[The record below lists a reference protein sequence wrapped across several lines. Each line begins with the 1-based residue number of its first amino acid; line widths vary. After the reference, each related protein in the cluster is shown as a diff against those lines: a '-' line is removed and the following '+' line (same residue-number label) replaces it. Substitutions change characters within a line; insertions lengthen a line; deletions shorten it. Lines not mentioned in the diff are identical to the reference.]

1 MLLQHLAAGLRKLVN
16 AIAGLLF
23 LALFLTFLVQIA
35 ARFGFNQ
42 PLPWSDELAVILYLW
57 VILWACAFVVP
68 EKEHVM
74 FDLVWN
80 SASPSTRRHMRI
92 VGHMLIGSLAI
103 AAIPASWEY
112 VHFMARE
119 KTAVLGLSFEWVF
132 LPFVLLL
139 IALAAR
145 SGHGLVQAI
154 HSRDLEN
161 HEVTAT

>member
-1 MLLQHLAAGLRKLVN
+1 MGLQYIAEGSRKLVN
-16 AIAGLLF
+16 AIGGLLF
-23 LALFLTFLVQIA
+23 LALFLTFLIQIA

-42 PLPWSDELAVILYLW
+42 PLPWSDELAVILYVW

-80 SASPSTRRHMRI
+80 SASPATRRVMRM
-92 VGHMLIGSLAI
+92 VGHTLVGGLAI

-139 IALAAR
+139 VSLAAR
-145 SGHGLVQAI
+145 SVHGLVQAMNN
-154 HSRDLEN
+154 RDAEA
-161 HEVTAT
+161 HEVTP

>member
-1 MLLQHLAAGLRKLVN
+1 MLLRKFAN
-16 AIAGLLF
+16 AICGLLF
-23 LALFLTFLVQIA
+23 LALFVTFIVQIA

-42 PLPWSDELAVILYLW
+42 PLPWTDELAVVLYLW

-74 FDLVWN
+74 FDLLWN
-80 SASPSTRRHMRI
+80 AASPTMRRLMRVI
-92 VGHMLIGSLAI
+92 GHSLIGGLALT
-103 AAIPASWEY
+103 AIPASWEY

-139 IALAAR
+139 ISLVVR
-145 SGHGLVQAI
+145 SCHGLLQALN
-154 HSRDLEN
+154 RQEN
-161 HEVTAT
+161 L

>member
-1 MLLQHLAAGLRKLVN
+1 MFLRKIAN
-16 AIAGLLF
+16 AIGGLLF
-23 LALFLTFLVQIA
+23 LALFLTFLVQIT

-80 SASPSTRRHMRI
+80 SVSPTTRRLMRL
-92 VGHMLIGSLAI
+92 VGHTLIGGLAI
-103 AAIPASWEY
+103 AAIPASWGY

-139 IALAAR
+139 LSLAAR
-145 SGHGLVQAI
+145 SWHGLVQAMNNLDLDI
-154 HSRDLEN
+154 HEAN
-161 HEVTAT
+161 P

>member
-1 MLLQHLAAGLRKLVN
+1 MFLRKIAN
-16 AIAGLLF
+16 AIGGLLF
-23 LALFLTFLVQIA
+23 LALFLTFLVQIT

-80 SASPSTRRHMRI
+80 SVSPTTRRLMRM
-92 VGHMLIGSLAI
+92 VGHTLIGGLAI
-103 AAIPASWEY
+103 AAIPASWSY

-139 IALAAR
+139 LSLAAR
-145 SGHGLVQAI
+145 SWHGLVQAMNN
-154 HSRDLEN
+154 RDLDI
-161 HEVTAT
+161 HEANP

>member
-1 MLLQHLAAGLRKLVN
+1 
-16 AIAGLLF
+16 
-23 LALFLTFLVQIA
+23 
-35 ARFGFNQ
+35 
-42 PLPWSDELAVILYLW
+42 VILYLW

-80 SASPSTRRHMRI
+80 GVSPAIRRLMRM
-92 VGHMLIGSLAI
+92 VGHTLIGGLAI

-132 LPFVLLL
+132 LPFILLL
-139 IALAAR
+139 IALVAR
-145 SGHGLVQAI
+145 SGYGLVHAI
-154 HSRDLEN
+154 NHRDLEN
-161 HEVTAT
+161 HEASAP

>member
-1 MLLQHLAAGLRKLVN
+1 MLFQKIAGLIDKLAK
-16 AIAGLLF
+16 AIGGLLF
-23 LALFLTFLVQIA
+23 LALFVTFLVQIV
-35 ARFGFNQ
+35 ARFAFNQ

-57 VILWACAFVVP
+57 VILWACAFIVP

-80 SASPSTRRHMRI
+80 SASPTTRRLMRM
-92 VGHMLIGSLAI
+92 VGHSLIGGLAI
-103 AAIPASWEY
+103 AALPASWEY

-139 IALAAR
+139 VSLAAR
-145 SGHGLVQAI
+145 SWQGLVEAM
-154 HSRDLEN
+154 HNRGLEE
-161 HEVTAT
+161 HETKP

>member
-1 MLLQHLAAGLRKLVN
+1 MFLRKIAN
-16 AIAGLLF
+16 AIGGLLF
-23 LALFLTFLVQIA
+23 LALFLTFLVQIT

-57 VILWACAFVVP
+57 VILWTCAFVVP

-80 SASPSTRRHMRI
+80 SVSPTTRRLMRL
-92 VGHMLIGSLAI
+92 VGHTLIGGLAI
-103 AAIPASWEY
+103 AAIPASWSY

-139 IALAAR
+139 VSLAAR
-145 SGHGLVQAI
+145 SWHGLVQAMNN
-154 HSRDLEN
+154 RDLDI
-161 HEVTAT
+161 HEANP

>member
-1 MLLQHLAAGLRKLVN
+1 MMSFLRTLANLVGG
-16 AIAGLLF
+16 ILF
-23 LALFLTFLVQIA
+23 LALFLTFLIQIA
-35 ARFGFNQ
+35 ARFGFDQ

-57 VILWACAFVVP
+57 VILWSCAFVVP

-74 FDLVWN
+74 FDLMWN
-80 SASPSTRRHMRI
+80 SASPKIRRLMRM
-92 VGHMLIGSLAI
+92 VGHTLIGGLAL

-139 IALAAR
+139 VALVAR
-145 SGHGLVQAI
+145 SWHGLVQAMNG
-154 HSRDLEN
+154 RELDDR
-161 HEVTAT
+161 EVTAP

>member
-1 MLLQHLAAGLRKLVN
+1 MMSLLRTLAHAVGGV
-16 AIAGLLF
+16 LF
-23 LALFLTFLVQIA
+23 LALFFTFLIQIG
-35 ARFGFNQ
+35 ARFGFDQ

-57 VILWACAFVVP
+57 VILWSCAFVVP

-80 SASPSTRRHMRI
+80 NASPKVRRLMRM
-92 VGHMLIGSLAI
+92 VGHTLIGGLAL
-103 AAIPASWEY
+103 AALPASWEY

-139 IALAAR
+139 VALVAR
-145 SGHGLVQAI
+145 SWHGLVQAMNNQG
-154 HSRDLEN
+154 LEN
-161 HEVTAT
+161 HEATP

>member
-1 MLLQHLAAGLRKLVN
+1 MLLRKIAN
-16 AIAGLLF
+16 AVGGLLF
-23 LALFLTFLVQIA
+23 LALFLTFLVQIV
-35 ARFGFNQ
+35 ARFVFDQ

-80 SASPSTRRHMRI
+80 SVSPTTRRLMRM
-92 VGHMLIGSLAI
+92 VGHTLIGGLAI

-139 IALAAR
+139 VSLAAR
-145 SGHGLVQAI
+145 SWHGLVQAMN
-154 HSRDLEN
+154 HQGLEA
-161 HEVTAT
+161 HESAP

>member
-1 MLLQHLAAGLRKLVN
+1 MGLQYIAEGLRKLVN
-16 AIAGLLF
+16 AIGGLLF
-23 LALFLTFLVQIA
+23 LALFFTFLVQIT

-80 SASPSTRRHMRI
+80 SASPATRRLMRM
-92 VGHMLIGSLAI
+92 VGHTLVGGLAI

-139 IALAAR
+139 VSLAAR
-145 SGHGLVQAI
+145 SVHGLVQAMNN
-154 HSRDLEN
+154 RDAEA
-161 HEVTAT
+161 HEATP

>member
-1 MLLQHLAAGLRKLVN
+1 MLLRKVAN
-16 AIAGLLF
+16 AIGGLLF
-23 LALFLTFLVQIA
+23 LALFITFLVQIV
-35 ARFGFNQ
+35 ARFVFDQ

-80 SASPSTRRHMRI
+80 SVSHGTRRLMRL
-92 VGHMLIGSLAI
+92 VGHTLIGSLAI

-139 IALAAR
+139 VALAAR
-145 SGHGLVQAI
+145 SGHGLVRAMNN
-154 HSRDLEN
+154 RDLEN
-161 HEVTAT
+161 HEASVL

>member
-1 MLLQHLAAGLRKLVN
+1 MLLRKFAN
-16 AIAGLLF
+16 AIGGLLF
-23 LALFLTFLVQIA
+23 LALFVTFIVQIA

-42 PLPWSDELAVILYLW
+42 PLPWTDELAVVLYLW

-74 FDLVWN
+74 FDLLWN
-80 SASPSTRRHMRI
+80 AASPKMRRFMRVI
-92 VGHMLIGSLAI
+92 GHSLIGGLAL

-139 IALAAR
+139 ISLVVR
-145 SGHGLVQAI
+145 SCHGLMHAM
-154 HSRDLEN
+154 SRQKSP
-161 HEVTAT
+161 

>member
-1 MLLQHLAAGLRKLVN
+1 MLLQRIAQGLRTLAH
-16 AIAGLLF
+16 AIGGLLF
-23 LALFLTFLVQIA
+23 VALFLTFLVQIA

-68 EKEHVM
+68 ENEHVM
-74 FDLVWN
+74 FDLLWN
-80 SASPSTRRHMRI
+80 RATPSTRRLMRM
-92 VGHMLIGSLAI
+92 VGHTLIGGLAI

-145 SGHGLVQAI
+145 SVSGLVREMQ
-154 HSRDLEN
+154 
-161 HEVTAT
+161 

>member
-1 MLLQHLAAGLRKLVN
+1 MLLRKFAN
-16 AIAGLLF
+16 AIGGLLF
-23 LALFLTFLVQIA
+23 LALFVTFIVQIA

-42 PLPWSDELAVILYLW
+42 PLPWTDELAVVLYLW

-74 FDLVWN
+74 FDLLWN
-80 SASPSTRRHMRI
+80 AASPNMRRLMRVI
-92 VGHMLIGSLAI
+92 GHSLIGGLALT
-103 AAIPASWEY
+103 AIPASWEY

-139 IALAAR
+139 ISLVVR
-145 SGHGLVQAI
+145 SCHGLLQAVN
-154 HSRDLEN
+154 RQEN
-161 HEVTAT
+161 P

>member
-1 MLLQHLAAGLRKLVN
+1 MFLRKIAN
-16 AIAGLLF
+16 AIGGLLF
-23 LALFLTFLVQIA
+23 LALFLTFLVQIT

-57 VILWACAFVVP
+57 VILWTCAFVVP

-80 SASPSTRRHMRI
+80 SVSPTTRRLMRL
-92 VGHMLIGSLAI
+92 VGHTLIGGLAI
-103 AAIPASWEY
+103 AAIPASWSY

-139 IALAAR
+139 LSLAAR
-145 SGHGLVQAI
+145 SWHGLVQAMNN
-154 HSRDLEN
+154 RDLDI
-161 HEVTAT
+161 HEANP